1 MRVLM
6 ISKALVAGTSQRKL
20 EELAK
25 CPGVELT
32 LVTPEYW
39 NRDDGSKQVLER
51 LYTSGYRMIVTPM
64 MLNGNFHLHYYPRLR
79 QIMREV
85 QPEIVHIDEEPY
97 NFATFH
103 AMYLSQ
109 RQKARALFFTWQNLL
124 RTYPPPFRQ
133 MELYNYRHAAAA
145 LAGNRDAEDVLR
157 HKGFRGPIHIIPQ
170 FGFDTGIYKR
180 STPRPPRSPADPF
193 TLGFLG
199 RLKEEKGL
207 PLMIEA
213 LTRLPE
219 YCRVVFIGNGPM
231 KSVLEEQAARLGVRE
246 RVIFQDGIPTFE
258 VPDVL
263 QKMDVLVL
271 PSLTRSNWKEQF
283 GRVLAEAM
291 ACETPVI
298 GSDSGEIPYVIG
310 DAGLVFQEGNVQELT
325 TCVRRLLDDPQL
337 YATLAQKGRQRVLEN
352 YTQERIARQTF
363 EVYQEIIKGGVEK
376 GVVEEVMSETKE

>member
-25 CPGVELT
+25 CPDIELT

-64 MLNGNFHLHYYPRLR
+64 TLNGNFHMHYYPRLR
-79 QIMREV
+79 QIIHEIR
-85 QPEIVHIDEEPY
+85 PEIVHIDEEPY

-109 RQKARALFFTWQNLL
+109 RPKARALFFTWQNLL
-124 RTYPPPFRQ
+124 RNYPPPFRQ

-145 LAGNRDAEDVLR
+145 LAGNRDAGDVLR
-157 HKGFRGPIHIIPQ
+157 RKGFSGPIHIIPQ
-170 FGFDTGIYKR
+170 FGFDMEIYKR
-180 STPRPPRSPADPF
+180 SEHRPSRKAGEPF
-193 TLGFLG
+193 TFGFLG
-199 RLKEEKGL
+199 RLVEDKGL
-207 PLMIEA
+207 SLMVEA
-213 LTRLPE
+213 LTDLPE

-231 KSVLEEQAARLGVRE
+231 KNVLEEEAKRLSVDK
-246 RVIFQDGIPTFE
+246 RVTFKEGIPTFA

-263 QKMDVLVL
+263 QKMDALVL

-310 DAGLVFQEGNVQELT
+310 DAGLVFSEGNVQELT
-325 TCVRRLLDDPQL
+325 ACVRRLLDDPQL
-337 YATLAQKGRQRVLEN
+337 YATLAKKGRQRVQEN
-352 YTQERIARQTF
+352 YTQERIARQTY
-363 EVYQEIIKGGVEK
+363 EVYKEIMDNDPNEF
-376 GVVEEVMSETKE
+376 